1 MAGSVLVDAGFLIAL
16 LSRRD
21 GHHSWAAAQA
31 PRRALPWKT
40 CDAVL
45 SEAFHLLGPR
55 GRPGLVALLRRG
67 AVVSAFDLADE
78 LHRVLDLM
86 QKYGDVP
93 MSLADACLVRMSEK
107 LADAVVL
114 TTDAD
119 FRLYRRHSRQ
129 MVPCV
134 TPSTGTSN

>member
-21 GHHSWAAAQA
+21 RHHRWAAAQA
-31 PRRALPWKT
+31 SRLAIPWKT
-40 CDAVL
+40 CEAAL

-55 GRPGLVALLRRG
+55 GRPGLAALLRRG
-67 AVVSAFDLADE
+67 AVTSAFSLTDE

-86 QKYGDVP
+86 QKYADVP
-93 MSLADACLVRMSEK
+93 MSLADACLLRMSET
-107 LADAVVL
+107 LADPVIL

-129 MVPCV
+129 VVPCRM
-134 TPSTGTSN
+134 P